1 MCAVARYNHISSTD
15 RGDIF
20 IQWVPK
26 QDFIVVPPPSNIMEV
41 KNKNTYHKGSNRT
54 LTKYKSKLNSELL
67 LHCIIYKI
75 VALDRPMAIIQLSD

>member
-1 MCAVARYNHISSTD
+1 METSLSK
-15 RGDIF
+15 
-20 IQWVPK
+20 WVPK

-41 KNKNTYHKGSNRT
+41 KNKTPTIRGQNRT

-75 VALDRPMAIIQLSD
+75 VALDRPMAVIQLSD